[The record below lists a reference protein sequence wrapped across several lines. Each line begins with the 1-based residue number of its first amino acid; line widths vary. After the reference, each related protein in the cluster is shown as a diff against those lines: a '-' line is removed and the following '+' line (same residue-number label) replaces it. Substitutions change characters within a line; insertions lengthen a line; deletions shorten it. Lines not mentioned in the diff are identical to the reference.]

1 MRNISPRSLFLGNL
15 GILSVTYFSHIF
27 DKFGQL
33 SPPTPYL
40 YLYFLILVYSSV
52 SSIYYHK
59 YQTVLQKSFWLTLRI
74 IFWSNFISA
83 LFIIITV
90 SFTQLWTIS
99 REFIFITLIILFL
112 LEIFISAIIFK
123 YTHKT
128 TRLIGEFTKD
138 KNHLVY
144 RYNIKWLITGA
155 TTLIAV
161 YGILLFFQTKQLAM
175 YVQDEQNLLLLIGA
189 WGISTLLTNRYK
201 YPNSVNHYYEIAPY
215 IKASIIGILFIILF
229 YFSLRLNTQ
238 DVTIIFMSG
247 LIHSSIEIFSFYLY
261 FFGQNKNHEVH
272 PSPKNDLSTDN
283 DDQRDLNKNLS
294 VNEQKN
300 KFTYHDLIRSL
311 YTIQLENKNE
321 VIQFLSSTFEKENIK
336 KDRVTIFDTIST
348 TNIEMLYN
356 NSQDLLV
363 NLHNINNLR
372 RINHYFINSYNK
384 LSTGGLLVGS
394 FIPLENFDSH
404 LRGQM
409 PHFLYAIML
418 PFHFIFHRVF
428 PKLAITKQI
437 YFILTDG
444 KNRTLSKAEIFG
456 RLSFCGF
463 KMEKYET
470 IGNQIYFTC
479 KKSKTISEE
488 QSPSY
493 GPIVKLKR
501 IGHHGR
507 IINIYKFRT
516 MYPFSEFIQKDVF
529 EENNLDASGKFLND
543 FRITSWGRILRKYFI
558 DEIPQLYNWLRSDI
572 NLVGVRAISKHYYNL
587 YPKELQKLR
596 INFKPGLIP
605 PYYADMPTTFD
616 EIVESEVRYLQK
628 KKEKPIITNMI
639 YFVKAL
645 INIIFSGARSK

>member
-1 MRNISPRSLFLGNL
+1 MRNISPRSLFIGNL
-15 GILSVTYFSHIF
+15 VILSVTYFSHIF

-175 YVQDEQNLLLLIGA
+175 DVQDEQNLLLLIGA

-261 FFGQNKNHEVH
+261 FFGQNKNYEVH
-272 PSPKNDLSTDN
+272 PSHKNHLSTDN

-300 KFTYHDLIRSL
+300 RFTYHDLIRSL

-363 NLHNINNLR
+363 NLHNINNFR
-372 RINHYFINSYNK
+372 RINHYFINSYKK
-384 LSTGGLLVGS
+384 LSTGGFLVGS

-418 PFHFIFHRVF
+418 PFYFIFHRVF

-516 MYPFSEFIQKDVF
+516 MYPYSEFIQKDVF

-587 YPKELQKLR
+587 YPKDLQELR

>member
-1 MRNISPRSLFLGNL
+1 MRKHSLLIGNW
-15 GILSVTYFSHIF
+15 ITFSIVYFMMIF
-27 DKFGQL
+27 YKFGQL
-33 SPPTPYL
+33 KPSTLYL
-40 YLYFLILVYSSV
+40 YLYFLILVYNSV

-155 TTLIAV
+155 TTLIVV

-272 PSPKNDLSTDN
+272 PSPKNHLSTDN

-300 KFTYHDLIRSL
+300 RFTYHDLIRSL

-348 TNIEMLYN
+348 TNIEILYN

-572 NLVGVRAISKHYYNL
+572 NLVGVRAISKHYYSL
-587 YPKELQKLR
+587 YPKELQELR

-605 PYYADMPTTFD
+605 PYYADMPTTFE

>member
-1 MRNISPRSLFLGNL
+1 MRKHSLLIGNW
-15 GILSVTYFSHIF
+15 ITFSIVYFMMIF
-27 DKFGQL
+27 YKFGQL
-33 SPPTPYL
+33 KPSTLYL
-40 YLYFLILVYSSV
+40 YLYFLILVYNSV

-155 TTLIAV
+155 TTLIVV

-229 YFSLRLNTQ
+229 YFSLRLNTK

-272 PSPKNDLSTDN
+272 PSPKNHLSTDN

-300 KFTYHDLIRSL
+300 RFTYHDLIRSL

-348 TNIEMLYN
+348 TNIEILYN

-418 PFHFIFHRVF
+418 PFYFIFHRVF

-587 YPKELQKLR
+587 YPKELQELR

-605 PYYADMPTTFD
+605 PYYADMPTTFE

>member
-1 MRNISPRSLFLGNL
+1 MRKHSLLIGNW
-15 GILSVTYFSHIF
+15 ITFSIIYFMMIF
-27 DKFGQL
+27 NKFGQL
-33 SPPTPYL
+33 RPSTLYL

-175 YVQDEQNLLLLIGA
+175 DVQDEQNLLLLIGA

-201 YPNSVNHYYEIAPY
+201 YPNSINHYYEIAPY

-261 FFGQNKNHEVH
+261 FFGQNKNHEVQ
-272 PSPKNDLSTDN
+272 PSPKNHLSTDN
-283 DDQRDLNKNLS
+283 DDQRDLNKNLG

-300 KFTYHDLIRSL
+300 KFTYHDLIHNL

-336 KDRVTIFDTIST
+336 NDRVTIFDTIST

-384 LSTGGLLVGS
+384 LSAGGLLVGS

-572 NLVGVRAISKHYYNL
+572 NLVGVRAISKHYYSL
-587 YPKELQKLR
+587 YPKDLQELR

-616 EIVESEVRYLQK
+616 EIVESEVRYLQN

>member
-1 MRNISPRSLFLGNL
+1 MRKHSLLIGNW
-15 GILSVTYFSHIF
+15 ITFSIVYFMMIF
-27 DKFGQL
+27 NKFGQL
-33 SPPTPYL
+33 RPSTLYL
-40 YLYFLILVYSSV
+40 YLYFLILVYNSV

-175 YVQDEQNLLLLIGA
+175 DVQDEQNLLLLIGA

-238 DVTIIFMSG
+238 DVTIIFMSS

-261 FFGQNKNHEVH
+261 FFGQNKNHEIH
-272 PSPKNDLSTDN
+272 LSPKNYLSTNN

-294 VNEQKN
+294 VNEKKN

-572 NLVGVRAISKHYYNL
+572 NLVGVRAISKHYYSL
-587 YPKELQKLR
+587 YPKDLKELR

>member
-155 TTLIAV
+155 TTLIVV

-300 KFTYHDLIRSL
+300 RFTYHDLIRSL

-572 NLVGVRAISKHYYNL
+572 NLVGVRAISKHYYSL
-587 YPKELQKLR
+587 YPKDLQELR

>member
-1 MRNISPRSLFLGNL
+1 MRKHSLLIGNW
-15 GILSVTYFSHIF
+15 ITFSIVYFMMIF
-27 DKFGQL
+27 YKFGQL
-33 SPPTPYL
+33 KPSTLYL
-40 YLYFLILVYSSV
+40 YLYFLILVYNSV

-155 TTLIAV
+155 TTLIVV

-238 DVTIIFMSG
+238 DVTIIFMSS

-272 PSPKNDLSTDN
+272 PSPKNHLSTDN

-300 KFTYHDLIRSL
+300 RFTYHDLIRSL

-348 TNIEMLYN
+348 TNIEILYN

-418 PFHFIFHRVF
+418 PFHFIFHRIF

-572 NLVGVRAISKHYYNL
+572 NLVGVRAISKHYYSL
-587 YPKELQKLR
+587 YPKDLKELR

-605 PYYADMPTTFD
+605 PYYADMPTTFE

-628 KKEKPIITNMI
+628 KKEKPIVTNMI

>member
-1 MRNISPRSLFLGNL
+1 MRKHSLLIGNW
-15 GILSVTYFSHIF
+15 ITFSIVYFMMIF
-27 DKFGQL
+27 YKFGQL
-33 SPPTPYL
+33 KPSTLYL
-40 YLYFLILVYSSV
+40 YLYFLILVYNSV

-155 TTLIAV
+155 TTLIVV

-238 DVTIIFMSG
+238 DVTIIFMSS

-272 PSPKNDLSTDN
+272 PSPKNHLSTDN

-300 KFTYHDLIRSL
+300 RFTYHDLIRSL

-348 TNIEMLYN
+348 TNIEILYN

-587 YPKELQKLR
+587 YPKELQELR

-605 PYYADMPTTFD
+605 PYYADMPTTFE

-628 KKEKPIITNMI
+628 KKEKPIVTNMI

>member
-1 MRNISPRSLFLGNL
+1 MRNISPRSLFIGNL

-300 KFTYHDLIRSL
+300 RFTYHDLIRSL

-348 TNIEMLYN
+348 TNIEILYN

-587 YPKELQKLR
+587 YPKELQELR

>member
-1 MRNISPRSLFLGNL
+1 MRKHSLLIGNW
-15 GILSVTYFSHIF
+15 ITFSIVYFMMIF
-27 DKFGQL
+27 YKFGQL
-33 SPPTPYL
+33 KPSTLYL
-40 YLYFLILVYSSV
+40 YLYFLILVYNSV

-90 SFTQLWTIS
+90 SFTQLWIVS

-155 TTLIAV
+155 TTLIVV

-201 YPNSVNHYYEIAPY
+201 YPNSINHYYEIAPY

-272 PSPKNDLSTDN
+272 PSPKNHLSTDN

-300 KFTYHDLIRSL
+300 RFTYHDLIRSL

-348 TNIEMLYN
+348 TNIEILYN
-356 NSQDLLV
+356 NSQELLV

-587 YPKELQKLR
+587 YPKELQELR

>member
-1 MRNISPRSLFLGNL
+1 MRNISPRSLFIGNL
-15 GILSVTYFSHIF
+15 VILSVTYFSHIF

-155 TTLIAV
+155 TTLIIV

-272 PSPKNDLSTDN
+272 PSPKNHLSTDN

-300 KFTYHDLIRSL
+300 RFTYHDLIRSL

-348 TNIEMLYN
+348 TNIEILYN

-587 YPKELQKLR
+587 YPKELQELR

>member
-1 MRNISPRSLFLGNL
+1 M
-15 GILSVTYFSHIF
+15 
-27 DKFGQL
+27 

-40 YLYFLILVYSSV
+40 YLYFLILVYSSA

-59 YQTVLQKSFWLTLRI
+59 YQTLLQKSFWLTLRI

-138 KNHLVY
+138 KNRLVY

-175 YVQDEQNLLLLIGA
+175 DVRDEQNLLLLIGA

-201 YPNSVNHYYEIAPY
+201 YPNSINHFYEIAPY
-215 IKASIIGILFIILF
+215 IKASIMGILFIILF

-247 LIHSSIEIFSFYLY
+247 FIHSFIEIFSFYLY
-261 FFGQNKNHEVH
+261 FFGQNKNHEIH
-272 PSPKNDLSTDN
+272 LSPKNYLSTNN

-294 VNEQKN
+294 VNEKKN

-311 YTIQLENKNE
+311 YSIQLENKNE
-321 VIQFLSSTFEKENIK
+321 VIHLLSNTFEKENIK
-336 KDRVTIFDTIST
+336 KGRVTILDTIST

-363 NLHNINNLR
+363 NLHNINNFR
-372 RINHYFINSYNK
+372 RINHYFINSYKK
-384 LSTGGLLVGS
+384 LSTGGFLVGS

-418 PFHFIFHRVF
+418 PFYFIFYRVF

-463 KMEKYET
+463 KMVQYET
-470 IGNQIYFTC
+470 IGNQIYFIC

-529 EENNLDASGKFLND
+529 EDNNLDASGKFLND

-572 NLVGVRAISKHYYNL
+572 NLVGVRAISKHYYSL
-587 YPKELQKLR
+587 YPKDLQELR

-628 KKEKPIITNMI
+628 KKEKPIFTNMI

>member
-1 MRNISPRSLFLGNL
+1 LRNISPRSLFIGNL

-123 YTHKT
+123 YSHKT

-155 TTLIAV
+155 ITLIAV
-161 YGILLFFQTKQLAM
+161 YGIILFFQTKQLAM

-261 FFGQNKNHEVH
+261 FFGQNKNHESH
-272 PSPKNDLSTDN
+272 PSSKNDLSTDN

-409 PHFLYAIML
+409 PA
-418 PFHFIFHRVF
+418 PFFIRDYV
-428 PKLAITKQI
+428 
-437 YFILTDG
+437 
-444 KNRTLSKAEIFG
+444 
-456 RLSFCGF
+456 
-463 KMEKYET
+463 
-470 IGNQIYFTC
+470 
-479 KKSKTISEE
+479 
-488 QSPSY
+488 
-493 GPIVKLKR
+493 
-501 IGHHGR
+501 
-507 IINIYKFRT
+507 
-516 MYPFSEFIQKDVF
+516 
-529 EENNLDASGKFLND
+529 
-543 FRITSWGRILRKYFI
+543 
-558 DEIPQLYNWLRSDI
+558 
-572 NLVGVRAISKHYYNL
+572 AISFYFSSHFSKISYNKTNIF
-587 YPKELQKLR
+587 Y
-596 INFKPGLIP
+596 
-605 PYYADMPTTFD
+605 FD
-616 EIVESEVRYLQK
+616 
-628 KKEKPIITNMI
+628 
-639 YFVKAL
+639 
-645 INIIFSGARSK
+645 GW

>member
-1 MRNISPRSLFLGNL
+1 MRNISPRSLFIGNL

-123 YTHKT
+123 YSHKT

-155 TTLIAV
+155 ITLIAV
-161 YGILLFFQTKQLAM
+161 YGIILFFQTKQLAM

-261 FFGQNKNHEVH
+261 FFGQNKNHESH
-272 PSPKNDLSTDN
+272 PSSKNDLSTDN

-463 KMEKYET
+463 KMLQYET

-572 NLVGVRAISKHYYNL
+572 NLVGVRPISKHYYSL
-587 YPKELQKLR
+587 YPKNLKELR

-605 PYYADMPTTFD
+605 PYYADMPTTFE

-628 KKEKPIITNMI
+628 KKEKPIVTNMI

>member
-1 MRNISPRSLFLGNL
+1 M
-15 GILSVTYFSHIF
+15 
-27 DKFGQL
+27 
-33 SPPTPYL
+33 
-40 YLYFLILVYSSV
+40 
-52 SSIYYHK
+52 
-59 YQTVLQKSFWLTLRI
+59 
-74 IFWSNFISA
+74 
-83 LFIIITV
+83 
-90 SFTQLWTIS
+90 
-99 REFIFITLIILFL
+99 
-112 LEIFISAIIFK
+112 
-123 YTHKT
+123 
-128 TRLIGEFTKD
+128 
-138 KNHLVY
+138 
-144 RYNIKWLITGA
+144 
-155 TTLIAV
+155 
-161 YGILLFFQTKQLAM
+161 
-175 YVQDEQNLLLLIGA
+175 
-189 WGISTLLTNRYK
+189 
-201 YPNSVNHYYEIAPY
+201 
-215 IKASIIGILFIILF
+215 
-229 YFSLRLNTQ
+229 
-238 DVTIIFMSG
+238 
-247 LIHSSIEIFSFYLY
+247 
-261 FFGQNKNHEVH
+261 
-272 PSPKNDLSTDN
+272 
-283 DDQRDLNKNLS
+283 
-294 VNEQKN
+294 NEQKN
-300 KFTYHDLIRSL
+300 RFTYHDLIRSL

-321 VIQFLSSTFEKENIK
+321 IIQFLSSTFEKENIK

-348 TNIEMLYN
+348 TNIEILYN

-572 NLVGVRAISKHYYNL
+572 NLVGVRAISKHYYSL
-587 YPKELQKLR
+587 YPKDLKELR
-596 INFKPGLIP
+596 IKFKPGLIP
-605 PYYADMPTTFD
+605 PYYADMPTTFE

>member
-1 MRNISPRSLFLGNL
+1 
-15 GILSVTYFSHIF
+15 
-27 DKFGQL
+27 
-33 SPPTPYL
+33 
-40 YLYFLILVYSSV
+40 
-52 SSIYYHK
+52 
-59 YQTVLQKSFWLTLRI
+59 
-74 IFWSNFISA
+74 
-83 LFIIITV
+83 V

-123 YTHKT
+123 YTHKK

-138 KNHLVY
+138 KNRLVY

-161 YGILLFFQTKQLAM
+161 YGILLFSQTKQLAM
-175 YVQDEQNLLLLIGA
+175 DVQDEQNLLLLIGA

-201 YPNSVNHYYEIAPY
+201 YPNSINHFYEIAPY
-215 IKASIIGILFIILF
+215 IKASIMGILFIILF

-247 LIHSSIEIFSFYLY
+247 FIHSSIEIFSFYLY
-261 FFGQNKNHEVH
+261 FFGQNKNHKIH
-272 PSPKNDLSTDN
+272 LSPKNYLSTDN

-300 KFTYHDLIRSL
+300 RFTYHDLIRSL
-311 YTIQLENKNE
+311 YSIQLENKNE
-321 VIQFLSSTFEKENIK
+321 VIHFLSNTFEKENIK
-336 KDRVTIFDTIST
+336 KGRVTIFDTIST

-363 NLHNINNLR
+363 NLHNINNFR
-372 RINHYFINSYNK
+372 RINHYFINSYKK
-384 LSTGGLLVGS
+384 LSTGGFLVGS

-418 PFHFIFHRVF
+418 PFYFVFHRVF

-437 YFILTDG
+437 YFILTNG

-463 KMEKYET
+463 KMVKYET

-488 QSPSY
+488 RSPSY
-493 GPIVKLKR
+493 APIIKLKR

-507 IINIYKFRT
+507 ILNIYKFRT
-516 MYPFSEFIQKDVF
+516 MYPYSEFLQKDLYEQKGLYYDGDKIF
-529 EENNLDASGKFLND
+529 DD
-543 FRITSWGRILRKYFI
+543 YRITSYGKILRRFWI
-558 DEIPQLYNWLRSDI
+558 DELPQLINWLRGDI
-572 NLVGVRAISKHYYNL
+572 SLVGVRALSIAKYDMYPRDLQNL
-587 YPKELQKLR
+587 RTK
-596 INFKPGLIP
+596 FKPGLVP
-605 PYYADMPTTFD
+605 PFYADMPKSFD
-616 EIVESEVRYLQK
+616 ELINSERVYLNRK
-628 KKEKPIITNMI
+628 LKNRLVTDFI
-639 YFVKAL
+639 YFFRAFN
-645 INIIFSGARSK
+645 NIIFKGARSK